1 MFLDINCV
9 DASRKR
15 LEHIYDTFDTV
26 CVCFSGGKD
35 STAMLYLA
43 KEIHEKRGL
52 GPVKVLYRDE
62 EFVAPS
68 VTKFVKE
75 VSEYDWVDM
84 EWYCLPTFS
93 ELFCLGQRE
102 FLLTWSAMRE
112 SEGRLFTDIPKHA
125 ITAEH
130 FGEDRTK
137 TISRKMDEYLMQGK
151 SGRVAFLLGI
161 RANESMLRYRTVVQK
176 LHENYITRPKGLSK
190 SIPLRLTRPIY
201 DWGTDDV
208 MKFVTEE
215 HNGTFSEYYDL
226 AYLGRAN
233 QRVGMAVHIIAAR
246 RIADVIRTEPEFY
259 DRIIEIFPHMDG
271 HRRLWPEY
279 DVEKAIM
286 SYASNGWDG
295 VRECIENTYMTPGL
309 KKRAMVFAHQ
319 FKQARAKDPYGYPI
333 ESCVR
338 TLMIS
343 EIWGSPVPIGPRTRS
358 DRLRRQDQ
366 S

>member
-1 MFLDINCV
+1 MSQCFITSSVPQSYIGLVSLNGIDLDN
-9 DASRKR
+9 
-15 LEHIYDTFDTV
+15 
-26 CVCFSGGKD
+26 
-35 STAMLYLA
+35 
-43 KEIHEKRGL
+43 
-52 GPVKVLYRDE
+52 P
-62 EFVAPS
+62 
-68 VTKFVKE
+68 
-75 VSEYDWVDM
+75 
-84 EWYCLPTFS
+84 
-93 ELFCLGQRE
+93 
-102 FLLTWSAMRE
+102 
-112 SEGRLFTDIPKHA
+112 
-125 ITAEH
+125 
-130 FGEDRTK
+130 
-137 TISRKMDEYLMQGK
+137 
-151 SGRVAFLLGI
+151 
-161 RANESMLRYRTVVQK
+161 
-176 LHENYITRPKGLSK
+176 
-190 SIPLRLTRPIY
+190 
-201 DWGTDDV
+201 
-208 MKFVTEE
+208 
-215 HNGTFSEYYDL
+215 
-226 AYLGRAN
+226 LGRAN

-343 EIWGSPVPIGPRTRS
+343 EIWGSPVPVGPRTRS